1 MFREKQK
8 NPIRCMGGLLH
19 KEIKGSRTIQFGKEQ
34 EGIWYRHYERRNHAE
49 MARLAASIHPSSKL
63 NANKFENTEK

>member
-34 EGIWYRHYERRNHAE
+34 EGI
-49 MARLAASIHPSSKL
+49 
-63 NANKFENTEK
+63 